1 MQRETLFEDR
11 TNAHADH
18 VGAGFDRHTT
28 AAVGLLKV
36 GLAGSYIGFAFLFAV
51 ILNFLDTRIPAL
63 CHRNDEIVLLAV

>member
-1 MQRETLFEDR
+1 MRNLQYLPRTSKERETLFEDR

-36 GLAGSYIGFAFLFAV
+36 KEEEEEEEEEEKEKKQEGK
-51 ILNFLDTRIPAL
+51 
-63 CHRNDEIVLLAV
+63 DE

>member
-36 GLAGSYIGFAFLFAV
+36 CGAFLCV
-51 ILNFLDTRIPAL
+51 LGVCLNAS
-63 CHRNDEIVLLAV
+63 